1 MPGRDDVFQKAMN
14 EGHSA
19 AWDQDWKKA
28 ATAYRKA
35 LLEIPDQ
42 PKALNSLGLALF
54 QSGEFDEAFQTYQR
68 VSQLTPEDPVPFEKA
83 AQISER
89 LGDLDAAV
97 DLSMKAAEKFFDQ
110 HEVDKAIENW
120 VRVTTLQP
128 DQMVAHSRLAVVH
141 ERLGRKQQAV
151 TEYLALASILQ
162 RSGNSERAQELVAK
176 CLQLMPESPET
187 RQAQML
193 FKSGQ
198 LLPKPIRPRGGTGP
212 IFMAKVKLET
222 TQPRQN
228 PASGMD
234 PVAEARQKSLTK
246 LAEVLF
252 DYSEESSPVQ
262 ARRGLSA
269 IMKGTGQLSLQQN
282 EQTKVVLHLGQAID
296 AQTKKQESL
305 AAEELE
311 HALEAGFTHPA
322 LYFNLGYLRA
332 KSDRLES
339 AVRHLARSVKH
350 NDYALGSRML
360 MGDIFF
366 KKGEVKEAA
375 SEYLEA
381 LKLADLMMVSA
392 EEADAL
398 GQLYEPLLE
407 SQKNQND
414 DTVNRRLCEN
424 VNKMLMR
431 TDWRD
436 QIHRTREQMRKTQEE
451 GGTPVPMAE
460 VILQAQS
467 SGVVESI
474 NRIHQLMRMGT
485 LRSAM
490 DEAYDALR
498 HAPTYLPLHTLMG
511 EVLIQDGRT
520 EDAIAKFSVVAHA
533 YSVRGEVAQATK
545 LLRRVI
551 QIAPMDLSARTRLI
565 DQLVA
570 RGQVDEAVHEYL
582 ELAELYY
589 RLAELDMARK
599 TYTTA
604 LHLIQQSN
612 ADHKWNVHIL
622 QRMADIDMQRLDLK
636 QAVRVFEQIRTL
648 RPDDPGTHKQL
659 IELYMRLGQQPQA
672 MAELESFIAYLDSS
686 SKANDVLTFLG
697 ELIKEHPDLPVFRR
711 KLAEQLHRL
720 GRTDDAIA
728 QLDELGETLL
738 TAGKKKDAADV
749 INQILSMNPSN
760 AQDYRQLLAQIGM

>member
-1 MPGRDDVFQKAMN
+1 MN

-19 AWDQDWKKA
+19 AWDQDWHKA
-28 ATAYRKA
+28 AAAYRKA

-42 PKALNSLGLALF
+42 PKALNSLGLALY
-54 QSGEFDEAFQTYQR
+54 QVGEFDEAFQTYHR
-68 VSQLTPEDPVPFEKA
+68 ASQLSPDDPVPFEKA

-89 LGDLDAAV
+89 LGDLDSAV
-97 DLSMKAAEKFFDQ
+97 DLSMKAAEKYFNQ

-120 VRVTTLQP
+120 VRVTTLRP

-141 ERLGRKQQAV
+141 ERLGRLQEAV

-176 CLQLMPESPET
+176 CLRLMPESPET

-198 LLPKPIRPRGGTGP
+198 LLPKPIRLKGGTGP
-212 IFMAKVKLET
+212 IIMAKVKLET
-222 TQPRQN
+222 TQPKQH

-234 PVAEARQKSLTK
+234 PVAEARQKALTK

-252 DYSEESSPVQ
+252 DYSDENSPAQ
-262 ARRGLSA
+262 ERRGFSA
-269 IMKGTGQLSLQQN
+269 IMKGTGQLSLQQA
-282 EQTKVVLHLGQAID
+282 EQTKVVLHLSQAID

-305 AAEELE
+305 AADELE

-322 LYFNLGYLRA
+322 LYFNLGCLRA
-332 KSDRLES
+332 RNDHLES
-339 AVRHLARSVKH
+339 AVRYLARSVKH
-350 NDYALGSRML
+350 NDYALGSRLL
-360 MGDIFF
+360 MGDILF

-407 SQKNQND
+407 SQKNQKD

-520 EDAIAKFSVVAHA
+520 EDAIVKFSVVAHA

-636 QAVRVFEQIRTL
+636 QAVRIFEQIRTL
-648 RPDDPGTHKQL
+648 RPDDQGTHKQL